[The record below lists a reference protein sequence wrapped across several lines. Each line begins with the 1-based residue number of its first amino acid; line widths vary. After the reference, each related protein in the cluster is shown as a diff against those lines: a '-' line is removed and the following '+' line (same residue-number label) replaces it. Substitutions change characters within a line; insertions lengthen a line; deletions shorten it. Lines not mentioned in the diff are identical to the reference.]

1 VPQGKGVIDEIRM
14 TDGSEEKP
22 QTPDAK
28 FQKKSKTAAAS
39 EACIGV
45 GVIAFKTF
53 FGVWTVAFV
62 IWARRAQSFYFTSR
76 LGKCRAKA
84 KGAQHR
90 TIRIGNFCA
99 KIVVHAPP
107 RAAAAR

>member
-1 VPQGKGVIDEIRM
+1 MAPKKNHKLQMPNPK
-14 TDGSEEKP
+14 
-22 QTPDAK
+22 
-28 FQKKSKTAAAS
+28 KKSKTAAAS

-62 IWARRAQSFYFTSR
+62 IWARRAQRFYFTSR
-76 LGKCRAKA
+76 PEKCREKA
-84 KGAQHR
+84 TSAQYR

-99 KIVVHAPP
+99 KIVVHAPQHG
-107 RAAAAR
+107 AAAR